1 MSKILDNVVELNK
14 IQYIAGN
21 NSLNFTATPIS
32 GGAPIVDATAGIYA
46 NAAFIKANAAFNK
59 ANSAVSRQSFLA
71 NTGQTLFIT
80 NGYNVGYVD
89 VFVNGIKLY
98 SAEDFT
104 ATDGANVSISQP
116 TITQNDVVEII
127 NWGGTAEPI
136 ARVDQYA
143 RDYVNNAWTAANS
156 AYNFANSVY
165 GLANNAANSAASSI
179 PLTGSSNIS
188 GNLLP
193 SSTNTYYLGSETNRW
208 HSLYVGP
215 GSIDLGGLIL
225 SNSGGTLS
233 VASPGSPAT
242 PIAGEDTWVRAQANA
257 AFVKANSVY
266 DANTTNTSFFSLPV
280 GNTAQRP
287 SSSANGHIRFNTT
300 TGNPEWYNGATGTW
314 LNFNQGATYLI
325 EYLVVGGGGAGG
337 SDTGQNVGSGGG
349 GGGGVIAAAI
359 SVTPGTSYAI
369 VIGGGGAGTTT
380 SAANGSPTVFNSI
393 YTAYGGGRGAGTV
406 SAPTSY
412 SAASGGSGGG
422 GYGWSGGTAGLSGG
436 AGNIPSSSPSQGYP
450 GGNGIGTGP
459 QYTSGG
465 GGGGGGP
472 GVNAT
477 QSVSGNGGP
486 GYTWLNGIVYAGGG
500 GGGYGPSG
508 TAGIGGTGGGGP
520 GNGGSPQ
527 SNGTPGTNGL
537 GGGGGGSGSNSPT
550 GTPASTGGNG
560 GDGVVVIRYLGIQ
573 RGLGGTITS
582 NGGYTYHTFTGS
594 GSFTA

>member
-14 IQYIAGN
+14 IQYISGN
-21 NSLNFTATPIS
+21 NTLNFTATPIS
-32 GGAPIVDATAGIYA
+32 GGAPIVDATAGVYA
-46 NAAFIKANAAFNK
+46 NGAFTQANAAFNK

-98 SAEDFT
+98 SAEDFI

-127 NWGGTAEPI
+127 NWGGTAQPI

-193 SSTNTYYLGSETNRW
+193 SSTNTYYLGSATNRW

-225 SNSGGTLS
+225 SNSDGTLA
-233 VASPGSPAT
+233 VASPGQPAT

-257 AFVKANSVY
+257 AFIKANSVY
-266 DANTTNTSFFSLPV
+266 DANTTNTSFFSIPV

-287 SSSANGHIRFNTT
+287 TSSSNGHIRFNTT

-337 SDTGQNVGSGGG
+337 GDTGQNVGSGGG
-349 GGGGVIAAAI
+349 GGGGYVEGSMSVI
-359 SVTPGTSYAI
+359 PGTSYSV
-369 VIGGGGAGTTT
+369 VIGAGGAGTTT
-380 SAANGSPTVFNSI
+380 SAANGSSTTFNSL
-393 YTAYGGGRGAGTV
+393 YTAYGGGRGGGSV
-406 SAPTSY
+406 SATPSPSSSY
-412 SAASGGSGGG
+412 SPASSIASGGG
-422 GYGWSGGTAGLSGG
+422 GYGWGGNGVGILGA
-436 AGNIPSSSPSQGYP
+436 AGNTPSVSPQQGYP
-450 GGNGIGTGP
+450 GGNGSAPAT
-459 QYTSGG
+459 YAAGG
-465 GGGGGGP
+465 GGGAGGP
-472 GVNAT
+472 GVSSSSA
-477 QSVSGNGGP
+477 SVAGNGGP
-486 GYTWLNGIVYAGGG
+486 GRTWLNGIVYAGGG
-500 GGGYGPSG
+500 GGGYGASG
-508 TAGIGGTGGGGP
+508 TAGTGQGGGGP
-520 GNGGSPQ
+520 GNGGAAVA
-527 SNGTPGTNGL
+527 NGTPGVR
-537 GGGGGGSGSNSPT
+537 GGGGGGAGSNNVGPS
-550 GTPASTGGNG
+550 AGGNG
-560 GDGVVVIRYLGIQ
+560 GDGTVVIRYLGTQ

-582 NGGYTYHTFTGS
+582 DGGYTYHTFTGS
-594 GSFTA
+594 GTYTA